1 MALTEVPALPATS
14 GPYARRATKGPV
26 MTNDFDDDPL
36 EDAQDADF
44 VDDGIDDDEVDPE
57 EQLLLD
63 RKELDE
69 AGLELDNPEGFAD
82 E

>member
-1 MALTEVPALPATS
+1 
-14 GPYARRATKGPV
+14 